1 MIDRLKKPV
10 KLQDGGIGRLPM
22 PPSSPNV
29 PAVYNR
35 EPLFSVKGLQQ
46 RYAGLPGAVKTPLRF
61 LGRTGAFLAGGRFA
75 PVIGGVAIGQGF
87 DALARATNTPEE
99 YEAMKEKARIQ
110 GGTGYFD
117 DVNISQDAPIRE
129 SSPLEKDF
137 PGMSTSEIIE
147 FVNNRAQETGL
158 DIAPSEIGP
167 VTEQAIANDQIEE
180 INSDP
185 PNNSSTNNNLPVDTG
200 TAIELTDEEI
210 DNEFRNR
217 EQQKIKADQF
227 YHYDYLPKAIED
239 GKTDLALQLDES
251 VKDIMGE
258 ESKRNKNLLLLQL
271 ASSLISGR
279 TDQPGFKGFLDVLGQ
294 AGQQVI
300 PAALALEQ
308 DRREDEIELKKALLA
323 NMGKKENREKFG
335 AKEKLVTF
343 TLPGTN
349 KQVTTIARMGD
360 NGTVLATLDDMDGD
374 NNREIDITNLRYTML
389 DAPDAKLIDEYN
401 NKISQKVAALA
412 GTQEA
417 LKVTR
422 NDPDLIASKG
432 TVMEKLR
439 IAGDVIR
446 QWTGDQPFEKIIK
459 RLDGDERNFRFQQK
473 QALDKGDITEEEYN
487 QQMRE
492 GSALFKAQKDELIKS
507 LDQSSDLQ
515 KQAKLRTIELLT
527 SYALANLLKN
537 EDRLAVQDIKRAEQA
552 TKQFGFFSS
561 PEHVIAR
568 YVALEKQL
576 IQSIQGDIKK
586 ARVLGILP
594 EQIVDYD
601 KAFTASEMER
611 EAEEE
616 KFKVNLRN
624 MFGYEGDA
632 QNMYD
637 KMTGVLFP
645 AGGFGVIE

>member
-167 VTEQAIANDQIEE
+167 V
-180 INSDP
+180 
-185 PNNSSTNNNLPVDTG
+185 
-200 TAIELTDEEI
+200 TDEEI